1 MTKPELS
8 RRQKWERLNRR
19 IVRCKKCPRLI
30 EHCQTIA
37 RVKRKAYENDAYW
50 GRPVENMGWSHRQ
63 LLVVGLAPGAHG
75 ANRTGRMFTGDRSGD
90 WLFRALHRAGFASQ
104 SESSSRGDGLKLK
117 KCAITAVCN
126 CAPPD
131 NKPSREEIN
140 NCRGF
145 LEETIELT
153 NPRVFLALGK
163 LAFDETLRFCQQQ
176 KWLSESQGDT
186 NRTKSQPCE
195 TDKPPNKASNRMKL
209 PKFGHGQT
217 VSLTKSRWIVA
228 SYHPSQQNTFTG
240 RLTEAMLDE
249 IMYTVAHLI
258 P

>member
-1 MTKPELS
+1 MAKSELS
-8 RRQKWERLNRR
+8 RLQKWERLNRR

-30 EHCQTIA
+30 EHCQSIA
-37 RVKRKAYENDAYW
+37 RVKRKAYEDDVYW
-50 GRPVENMGWSHRQ
+50 GRPVENMGRSHRQ

-90 WLFRALHRAGFASQ
+90 WLFRALHRAGFATQ
-104 SESSSRGDGLKLK
+104 AESTSRDDGLKLK

-131 NKPSREEIN
+131 NKPTRDEIN
-140 NCRGF
+140 HCHG
-145 LEETIELT
+145 LLDETIKLAD
-153 NPRVFLALGK
+153 PRVFLALGK
-163 LAFDETLRFCQQQ
+163 LAFDQTLRFCQQRE
-176 KWLSESQGDT
+176 WLSEFQGEAIG
-186 NRTKSQPCE
+186 TKSQPHE
-195 TDKPPNKASNRMKL
+195 KDKPTKKASSKAKL

-249 IMYTVAHLI
+249 IMYTVAELI
-258 P
+258 R